1 MRKNLKILPIL
12 FVMPCLMANAIGPS
26 NYYSNY
32 TSLRVEYVS
41 STQISEEEYQHT
53 YHLNN
58 YGDGYIDRLVIGDS
72 DDEGKY
78 NSTVLNFDNI
88 SDLFANA
95 LYQPGY
101 GDDVT
106 ITCKYPLVNT
116 SHVLYSAQAYKP
128 GSSSSLTQLK
138 GIKYVRL
145 NTNEYS
151 NFKYIYE
158 VEFQI
163 SSNRDALFHLDY
175 DGHDYYIT
183 SRTSGGYEH
192 NIYVAQELDLEK
204 LSVKSFFFIEP
215 HQAFKVDEDAL
226 TRAMYIFIA
235 GFLLL
240 ASLIVFPAV
249 FIPAMVRRSRR
260 RKAKAAKK

>member
-1 MRKNLKILPIL
+1 
-12 FVMPCLMANAIGPS
+12 MPCLMANALGPS
-26 NYYSNY
+26 NYYSDY

-53 YHLNN
+53 YHLSN

-78 NSTVLNFDNI
+78 NSTVLNSDNI
-88 SDLFANA
+88 SELFASA

-101 GDDVT
+101 GDDIT

-128 GSSSSLTQLK
+128 GSSSSLTQIRR
-138 GIKYVRL
+138 IKYAGL

-151 NFKYIYE
+151 DFKYIYE
-158 VEFQI
+158 VEFQL

-175 DGHDYYIT
+175 DGHDYYVT

-192 NIYVAQELDLEK
+192 NIYTTQELDLEK
-204 LSVKSFFFIEP
+204 LSVKNFFYIEP

-260 RKAKAAKK
+260 KKMKAAKK